1 MRRIEKFQ
9 TSRKPDEMVVL
20 KANDVVVDAVG
31 VRGGTIWFQGRNT
44 SGVEVWIVQH
54 YSQMDV
60 RLTAA
65 KLTKGK
71 KPKPIGFL
79 TE

>member
-1 MRRIEKFQ
+1 
-9 TSRKPDEMVVL
+9 MVVL
-20 KANDVVVDAVG
+20 KANDVIVDAVG
-31 VRGGTIWFQGRNT
+31 VRGATIWFQGKNAR
-44 SGVEVWIVQH
+44 GFEVWIVQH

-65 KLTKGK
+65 KLTKGE
-71 KPKPIGFL
+71 KPKPIGFI